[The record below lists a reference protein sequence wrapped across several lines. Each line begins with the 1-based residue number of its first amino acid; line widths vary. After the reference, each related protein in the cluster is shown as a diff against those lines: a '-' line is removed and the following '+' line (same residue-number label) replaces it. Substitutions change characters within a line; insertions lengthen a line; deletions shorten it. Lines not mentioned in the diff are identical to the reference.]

1 MIFELRFGVGGQSQ
15 RERQK
20 DRETVTERI
29 RQMKINGGE
38 KGGTV
43 LEGRT
48 LGRNCILLK
57 G

>member
-20 DRETVTERI
+20 DRETVTERT